1 MAGED
6 YTSPITGLTYT
17 IPKYEEPADAVVAF
31 KGFAD
36 SIEPG
41 IGEEPVNDAAVL
53 QVATNGGGDLEWV
66 QGMSLQVADELPA
79 DARDGDVVFIVG
91 DDNTSAIRES
101 ALVKLMSLGLTEE
114 EARVISYG

>member
-17 IPKYEEPADAVVAF
+17 VPKYEEPADAVVAF
-31 KGFAD
+31 KAFAD

-41 IGEEPVNDAAVL
+41 IGEEPTDNAAVL
-53 QVATNGGGDLEWV
+53 QVATNGGDLEWV
-66 QGMSLQVADELPA
+66 QGMSLQVSDELPD

-91 DDNTSAIRES
+91 DDTSAIRES
-101 ALVKLMSLGLTEE
+101 ALVKLMGLGLTEQ

>member
-41 IGEEPVNDAAVL
+41 IGEEPVNDSAVL
-53 QVATNGGGDLEWV
+53 QVATNGSDLEWV
-66 QGMSLQVADELPA
+66 QGMSLQVADELPV

-91 DDNTSAIRES
+91 DDSASAVRES

>member
-17 IPKYEEPADAVVAF
+17 VPKYEEPADAVVAF
-31 KGFAD
+31 KAFAD

-41 IGEEPVNDAAVL
+41 IGEEPTDNAAVL
-53 QVATNGGGDLEWV
+53 QVATNGGDLEWV
-66 QGMSLQVADELPA
+66 QGMSLQVADELPD
-79 DARDGDVVFIVG
+79 DARDGGVVFIVG
-91 DDNTSAIRES
+91 DDTSAIRES
-101 ALVKLMSLGLTEE
+101 ALVKLMGLGLTEQ

>member
-41 IGEEPVNDAAVL
+41 IGEEPVNDSAVL
-53 QVATNGGGDLEWV
+53 QVATNDGGDLEWV
-66 QGMSLQVADELPA
+66 QGMSLQVADELP
-79 DARDGDVVFIVG
+79 DSARDGDVVFIVG
-91 DDNTSAIRES
+91 DDTSAVRES